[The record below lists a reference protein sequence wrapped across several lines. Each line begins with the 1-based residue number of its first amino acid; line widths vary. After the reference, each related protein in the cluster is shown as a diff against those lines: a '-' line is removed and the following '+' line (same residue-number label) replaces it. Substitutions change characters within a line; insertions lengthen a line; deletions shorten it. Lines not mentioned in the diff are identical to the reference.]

1 MPNQVADAIL
11 ESYCTDSR
19 VHALINNPTT
29 EGIDE
34 G

>member
-1 MPNQVADAIL
+1 MMSDQTEVL
-11 ESYCTDSR
+11 ESYCPGSR
-19 VHALINNPTT
+19 VHAIINNPST

>member
-1 MPNQVADAIL
+1 MTSPIAEEIFD
-11 ESYCTDSR
+11 SYCTDSR

>member
-1 MPNQVADAIL
+1 MSHEAQVEVL

-19 VHALINNPTT
+19 VHAIINNPTT